1 MKRVTATS
9 GVLAFVLLTSHVTA
23 QATQNN
29 QPQDP
34 QALAE
39 WHRNHDLALKYKTA
53 WDLYMAR
60 TMGRNAPK
68 QSDKMEVVEIWEK
81 TSPTRISVDVWL
93 YDPAVY
99 AEPWY
104 VQRGYNQ
111 VPNQDKSLRIRY
123 WDCNENPNNAVVKTP
138 DGSTQYTD
146 FTFEDKKK

>member
-1 MKRVTATS
+1 MLGDSIGFWDGAKLVIHT
-9 GVLAFVLLTSHVTA
+9 
-23 QATQNN
+23 N
-29 QPQDP
+29 Q
-34 QALAE
+34 L
-39 WHRNHDLALKYKTA
+39 
-53 WDLYMAR
+53 MAR
-60 TMGRNAPK
+60 TMGRNAPE
-68 QSDKMEVVEIWEK
+68 QSDKMEVVEIWQK

-104 VQRGYNQ
+104 VQRGYNR

-138 DGSTQYTD
+138 DSSTQYTD